1 MTNPDDGPRFD
12 GSSEGPARREGYA
25 PFDSLLPEDFAE
37 RLGRLREAAGLTWS
51 GLARALGVSHKQIYR
66 WRDGTEPCGGAMH
79 SLYMFG
85 DQLPH
90 GLDILMGRD
99 FQMPLLE
106 EVEEEGTGDEEERE
120 EEDES

>member
-1 MTNPDDGPRFD
+1 MSNPDTGPRQD
-12 GSSEGPARREGYA
+12 GSPEDPDRREGYV

-37 RLGRLREAAGLTWS
+37 RLKRLREVSGLTWS
-51 GLARALGVSHKQIYR
+51 GMARALGVSHKQIYR

-79 SLYMFG
+79 SLYMFA
-85 DQLPH
+85 DQWPH

-106 EVEEEGTGDEEERE
+106 EVEEDGTGDEEERD
-120 EEDES
+120 EEDGS

>member
-1 MTNPDDGPRFD
+1 MSNPDTGPRQD
-12 GSSEGPARREGYA
+12 GGPEDPDRREGYA

-37 RLGRLREAAGLTWS
+37 RLKRLREVSGLSWS
-51 GLARALGVSHKQIYR
+51 GMARALGVSHKQIYR

-79 SLYMFG
+79 SLYMFA
-85 DQLPH
+85 DQWPH

-120 EEDES
+120 EEDGS